1 VRTASLKLTKRRAC
15 VKLSV
20 EDVEGRCGCEQFTP
34 AAFEKFGLHGLGCQQ
49 RTAGS
54 HQQLSEVEC
63 YEMKRLCVFLLF
75 VSIPLSMFGRGLAKT
90 APQLGPGRRYTTVE
104 RLKLERLSSV
114 HADRLRLAAERHPVS
129 LRMGY
134 TDYRAVLH
142 AHAEDSEHTGGTRA
156 ELLAAAKS
164 TDVNIVMLSD
174 HVREGRDFISDNWRG
189 LREGVLF
196 IPGAESEG
204 FLAYPVAS
212 IKDEKWKSRDEF
224 IRIVKRGGGN
234 IFLSHVEEKLDWATG
249 SLDGLEI
256 YNHHTDVKDEAEFYT
271 WLRSAFADP
280 DRLGL
285 LQRALS
291 EYPQEV
297 FGAQQDYLAAIIAKW
312 DRDTLDHRLTGI
324 AANDCHHNQ
333 VFTVTAVDQ
342 NTIEVGYIGSR
353 PTTARVTASQAPG
366 VSALTAGRRPGELIA
381 RLDFDPYERSLRYV
395 TTHILA
401 KRLDEQAVRDAL
413 RQGHAYVAHDWL
425 CDPSGF
431 AFVVMD
437 ANSAGRAA
445 GIMGDEVKFASAL
458 RIRAELPVAGI
469 LKLFCNGSVVR
480 TLVGDHLELRPAGPG
495 VYRLEVWLKIDSEER
510 PWIYSNPVYIR

>member
-1 VRTASLKLTKRRAC
+1 MRPLT
-15 VKLSV
+15 L
-20 EDVEGRCGCEQFTP
+20 
-34 AAFEKFGLHGLGCQQ
+34 
-49 RTAGS
+49 
-54 HQQLSEVEC
+54 
-63 YEMKRLCVFLLF
+63 FLL
-75 VSIPLSMFGRGLAKT
+75 VLSACQSIFGSGPQQT
-90 APQLGPGRRYTTVE
+90 AVQLGPGRRYTTIE

-114 HADRLRLAAERHPVS
+114 HADRLRVAAERHSVS
-129 LRMGY
+129 LRTGY

-142 AHAEDSEHTGGTRA
+142 AHAEDSEHTGGTRP

-164 TDVNIVMLSD
+164 TGVNIVMLSD

-189 LREGVLF
+189 MHDGVLF

-212 IKDEKWKSRDEF
+212 IKDEKGSSRDDF

-234 IFLSHVEEKLDWATG
+234 IFLSHVEEKLDWPTA

-256 YNHHTDVKDEAEFYT
+256 YNYHTDVKDETEFYS
-271 WLRSAFADP
+271 WLRSAFVDP
-280 DRLGL
+280 ERLGL

-297 FGAQQDYLAAIIAKW
+297 FGAEQDYLAAIIAKW
-312 DRDTLDHRLTGI
+312 DRDTLDHPLTGI

-333 VFTVTAVDQ
+333 VFTVTAADQ

-353 PTTARVTASQAPG
+353 PTTVRVTASQASG
-366 VSALTAGRRPGELIA
+366 VSVLTAGRKAGELIA

-401 KRLDEQAVRDAL
+401 KRLDEQTVRDAL

-425 CDPSGF
+425 CDPTGF
-431 AFVVMD
+431 AFVVMNG
-437 ANSAGRAA
+437 NSASRAD
-445 GIMGDEVKFASAL
+445 GIMGDEAKFAGGL

-480 TLVGDHLELRPAGPG
+480 TAVADHLEVQPGGPG
-495 VYRLEVWLKIDSEER
+495 VYRLEAWLKIDREER
-510 PWIYSNPVYIR
+510 PWIYSNPVYVR

>member
-1 VRTASLKLTKRRAC
+1 MTYYIIFLVLLSAFFAS
-15 VKLSV
+15 
-20 EDVEGRCGCEQFTP
+20 GPPQ
-34 AAFEKFGLHGLGCQQ
+34 AA
-49 RTAGS
+49 A
-54 HQQLSEVEC
+54 
-63 YEMKRLCVFLLF
+63 
-75 VSIPLSMFGRGLAKT
+75 
-90 APQLGPGRRYTTVE
+90 QLGPGRRYTTIERLKVE
-104 RLKLERLSSV
+104 RLSAV
-114 HADRLRLAAERHPVS
+114 HADRLRFAAQRHSVS
-129 LRMGY
+129 LRTGY

-142 AHAEDSEHTGGTRA
+142 AHAEDSEHTGGTRL

-164 TDVNIVMLSD
+164 TGVNIVMLSD
-174 HVREGRDFISDNWRG
+174 HVGEGRDFISDNWRG
-189 LREGVLF
+189 LRDGVLF

-234 IFLSHVEEKLDWATG
+234 IFLSHVEEKLDWPTA

-256 YNHHTDVKDEAEFYT
+256 YNHHTDVKDETEFYS

-285 LQRALS
+285 LQRVLS

-297 FGAQQDYLAAIIAKW
+297 FGAQQDYLAAIIGKW

-353 PTTARVTASQAPG
+353 PTTARVTAASQAPG
-366 VSALTAGRRPGELIA
+366 VSALTAGRKPGELIA

-425 CDPSGF
+425 CDPTGF
-431 AFVVMD
+431 AFVVMNE
-437 ANSAGRAA
+437 NSAGRAD
-445 GIMGDEVKFASAL
+445 GIMGDEAKFASGL

-480 TLVGDHLELRPAGPG
+480 SLVGDRLEFQPGGPG
-495 VYRLEVWLKIDSEER
+495 VYRLEAWLRIDGEER